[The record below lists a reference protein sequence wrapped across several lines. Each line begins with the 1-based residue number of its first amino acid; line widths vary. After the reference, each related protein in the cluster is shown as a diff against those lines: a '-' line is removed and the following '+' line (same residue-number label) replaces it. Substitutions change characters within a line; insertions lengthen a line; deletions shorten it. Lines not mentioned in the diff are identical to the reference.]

1 MEEVAMKAAIYY
13 GAGDV
18 RCGEVP
24 DPKIQEP
31 TDVIL
36 RTRTT
41 SICGSDLY
49 IYNGQMD
56 TIVKKGHTTLG
67 HEIVG
72 VVEEV
77 GKEVT
82 RFKKGDRVTFPYSVS
97 CGYCYFCRLGQ
108 TAHCSTSQKAIY
120 GYGVAFG
127 DLGGSQAQYV
137 RVPMADAHLEHVP
150 ESISDE
156 QGLFLSCNLPAALFA
171 IESGQIQPGDQVV
184 VLGCGPTGLLVLQL
198 AAQLSPAKLIAID
211 AIPHRLERARELG
224 ATHVLNFE
232 KENVVE
238 RVMELT
244 EGRGADVVLEV
255 AGQGPAF
262 KTALSLARPGGTISG
277 IGVYV
282 EQDFG
287 ISLFDMYFKNLTIR
301 LNGFANA
308 KMRMWRAA
316 QLIERGKID
325 PSRLLS
331 HTFSLE
337 EVDKAY
343 KTFATR
349 SDGALKMLIRP

>member
-1 MEEVAMKAAIYY
+1 MKAAIYY

-36 RTRTT
+36 RTKTT

-56 TIVKKGHTTLG
+56 AIVRKGHTTLG

-72 VVEEV
+72 IVEEV
-77 GKEVT
+77 GKDVK

-97 CGYCYFCRLGQ
+97 CGYCDFCRVGQ
-108 TAHCSTSQKAIY
+108 TAHCSTSQKAIF
-120 GYGVAFG
+120 GYGVVFG
-127 DLGGSQAQYV
+127 DLGGSQAEYV
-137 RVPMADAHLEHVP
+137 RVPLADNHLEFVP
-150 ESISDE
+150 DSISDE
-156 QGLFLSCNLPAALFA
+156 QGLFLSCNLPAAIFA
-171 IESGQIQPGDQVV
+171 VEGGQIQPGDHVV
-184 VLGCGPTGLLVLQL
+184 VIGCGPTGLLVLQL
-198 AAQLSPAKLIAID
+198 ASKFSPAKLIALD
-211 AIPHRLERARELG
+211 AIDYRLDHAKRLG
-224 ATHVLNFE
+224 ATHTVNIE
-232 KENVVE
+232 KENVID
-238 RVMELT
+238 RVTELT
-244 EGRGADVVLEV
+244 EGKGADVVLEV

-262 KTALSLARPGGTISG
+262 KTAVSIARPGGTISG

-287 ISLFDMYFKNLTIR
+287 VSLFDMYFKNLTIR

-316 QLIERGKID
+316 QLIEKGEID
-325 PSRLLS
+325 PSSLLS
-331 HTFSLE
+331 HTFPLE
-337 EVDKAY
+337 EVGQAY

-349 SDGALKMLIRP
+349 SDHALKMLIKP

>member
-1 MEEVAMKAAIYY
+1 MKAAVYY

-18 RCGEVP
+18 RCTEVP

-56 TIVKKGHTTLG
+56 AIVKKGHTTLG
-67 HEIVG
+67 
-72 VVEEV
+72 
-77 GKEVT
+77 
-82 RFKKGDRVTFPYSVS
+82 
-97 CGYCYFCRLGQ
+97 YCDFCRLGQ
-108 TAHCSTSQKAIY
+108 TAHCATSRKAIF

-137 RVPMADAHLEHVP
+137 RVPLADAHLEHVP
-150 ESISDE
+150 EGISDE
-156 QGLFLSCNLPAALFA
+156 QGLFLSCNLPAAIFA
-171 IESGQIQPGDQVV
+171 VESAQIKPGDHVV
-184 VLGCGPTGLLVLQL
+184 VLGCGPTGLLALQL
-198 AAQLSPAKLIAID
+198 AALFSPARLIAVD
-211 AIPHRLERARELG
+211 LIPHRLECAAQLG
-224 ATHVLNFE
+224 ATHTLNVE
-232 KENVVE
+232 KENVSD

-244 EGRGADVVLEV
+244 GGKGADVVLEV
-255 AGQGPAF
+255 VGQGPAF
-262 KTALSLARPGGTISG
+262 KMAVSLARPGGTISG

-287 ISLFDMYFKNLTIR
+287 VSLFDMYFKNLTIR

-308 KMRMWRAA
+308 KTRMWQAA

-349 SDGALKMLIRP
+349 SDKALKMLIKP